1 MIERMKDKV
10 DKLIKKWWFGKWACV
25 AYVTSFILFAI
36 YAQMQE
42 GTTEQKVLLVL
53 VGIFF
58 CSGMIL
64 AYIQN
69 SKPVLIAVNYQQEEV
84 SREEYEKFVQRL
96 LERSRRNDCTRS

>member
-58 CSGMIL
+58 FSGMIPC
-64 AYIQN
+64 IR
-69 SKPVLIAVNYQQEEV
+69 
-84 SREEYEKFVQRL
+84 REGKKKRAGRPPL
-96 LERSRRNDCTRS
+96 KARAKRP

>member
-1 MIERMKDKV
+1 
-10 DKLIKKWWFGKWACV
+10 
-25 AYVTSFILFAI
+25 
-36 YAQMQE
+36 MQE

-58 CSGMIL
+58 FSGMIL